1 MIKLLAAVNV
11 AVVDALNHQLG
22 DDKFDIYSGGGRVQV
37 HKSLLPKGRNLLLH
51 KLDLS
56 SRQREI
62 VNVWLNRENLWDFD
76 LNDMQGCAFQQGMM
90 PR

>member
-1 MIKLLAAVNV
+1 MIV
-11 AVVDALNHQLG
+11 
-22 DDKFDIYSGGGRVQV
+22 
-37 HKSLLPKGRNLLLH
+37 NLLLH

-76 LNDMQGCAFQQGMM
+76 LNDMQGCAFQQGMEM
-90 PR
+90 EA